1 MLVMR
6 FHKKDLFYFIY
17 CTQSPKMFCPLYM
30 YIQLS
35 FWGFI
40 WTQES
45 LRKWIK
51 YDCWGECCAEYN
63 DCCWLWQ
70 RWSWVILYPNS
81 VLNHSGQLILYTIKW
96 SIFSLISSYDTT
108 MEQISVIRQLMELYI
123 IQDDEFHYG
132 SVMLEFGVALHDL
145 GDKDLEEE
153 KWVYC
158 LCVFWFSMWHFVLH
172 LCTCKWL

>member
-1 MLVMR
+1 MR
-6 FHKKDLFYFIY
+6 FLKKFSFISLTVLSRSQK
-17 CTQSPKMFCPLYM
+17 CFVLYTCVFN
-30 YIQLS
+30 YHLRGWFEPRS
-35 FWGFI
+35 RFI
-40 WTQES
+40 S
-45 LRKWIK
+45 AYNN
-51 YDCWGECCAEYN
+51 YDCRGECCPEYN
-63 DCCWLWQ
+63 DCCWLQQ

-132 SVMLEFGVALHDL
+132 SVMLELGVALHGL

-153 KWVYC
+153 KWV
-158 LCVFWFSMWHFVLH
+158 
-172 LCTCKWL
+172 